1 MIKQNMLLIYLAV
14 FVVYLALKSVIFY
27 KKFSINPFAFSQG
40 SFREKVQ
47 WLGLFFILVI
57 FGIFISLFYM
67 NIFGPVFENIILDVF
82 GYVILLKGFIL
93 FVVSHAQMGKS
104 WRMGNDKKTKTKLV
118 TSGLFKISRNP
129 VYLSLLAQALGITI
143 LLLNITT
150 IIIFIL
156 LLINFNLVIK
166 NEEKFLEKKFGKE
179 YIAYK
184 KRVRRF
190 I

>member
-1 MIKQNMLLIYLAV
+1 MIKQNILLIYLIL

-27 KKFSINPFAFSQG
+27 RKFSINPLAFSQG
-40 SFREKVQ
+40 NLRER
-47 WLGLFFILVI
+47 LGWSCLFFILVI
-57 FGIFISLFYM
+57 FGILISLFYLD
-67 NIFGPVFENIILDVF
+67 IFGPAFENILLDIL
-82 GYVILLKGFIL
+82 GYFLLFKGFIL
-93 FVVSHAQMGKS
+93 FIVSHAQMGKS

-118 TSGLFKISRNP
+118 TSGLFKMSRNP
-129 VYLSLLAQALGITI
+129 VYLSLLTQAFGITI

-179 YIAYK
+179 YIVYK